1 MQVGPENP
9 LKVEKDDT
17 ATLQCNVDAKPS
29 VKEVRWAR
37 NGRFISTNFNYSI
50 PQVTL
55 QSSGSYM
62 CSADNGLG
70 QSGKSELK
78 LDVLYAPVVSLPAR
92 KEVKEGQTASVDCQV
107 EANPR
112 PTSIQ
117 WFRVGHDQFMQNG
130 PTLRLNKVSAKD
142 NGVYIC
148 SASNF
153 LKPTGKEEVM
163 RTGNATIEINIRH
176 QPGKAHI
183 TPKTPTAIVGQP
195 MILECAAN
203 PPGYP
208 MPKYRWWKEG
218 SDQRFPEGPEL
229 RIENTR
235 LNSAGKYFCQ
245 PANAI
250 GDGTRANV
258 VMEVNQSPKIITKLK
273 PTIVKREGDSGF
285 QITCSAVGKPKPNI
299 KWFKDGNEIDDDA
312 LMYRVKKQEQ
322 KAHGANMASTVQ
334 STLQYIGK
342 DRISDTHLMFT
353 DRGHYTCQFENEVA
367 KAETTMFLRIEHLPQ
382 VVHQHNKVAFDI
394 GDTAYIS
401 CKMLAYPQ
409 PTIDW
414 TFRNSHLQNN
424 LNLFNSNVTV
434 LDNDVYEGVLR
445 INKVTD
451 LSYGDYT
458 CKGTNALGPK
468 RTIIQLQKR
477 GKPERPKNVHP
488 VASEYN
494 SILVGWDNGFDG
506 GYNSTKYILQFKKH
520 GARKTLQKDCE
531 QRNPCKLT
539 GLDQFSQYHV
549 TVMAS
554 NDQGNSKYS
563 EEVVLSTKVDVGQ
576 IPKPREVH
584 YASSNKMVSF
594 RVDQTSAL
602 PLYAQIELRTPDN
615 EWAPFQHLKLG
626 DASFGEMEIKAPVT
640 DLRVKFCLQTE
651 EEVLCGKYGHA
662 KKVETL
668 PSRQLGALGKPWVI
682 AVVVLGL
689 IVGLVFVIVVAKC
702 CCCRNNSRKGS
713 KDSSGKG
720 KERPTIIH
728 STQPPFGNHQNG
740 GGGGIENKGVDTLKD
755 ADEILKNNL
764 YQGHGGGQGM
774 GHPSQGPY
782 SEAPGH
788 QSTSN
793 SANGGSVNSQDS
805 LWNVKGAENNA
816 ALLALQQQQQQQYIP
831 QQQQGNY
838 QAYDQMAATQ
848 QHYQQQQQQQQQ
860 QVLLSKTLENLNL
873 SELSHSNPLILHRFF
888 KHIPNIMIKYQ
899 FEIQN

>member
-1 MQVGPENP
+1 
-9 LKVEKDDT
+9 
-17 ATLQCNVDAKPS
+17 
-29 VKEVRWAR
+29 
-37 NGRFISTNFNYSI
+37 
-50 PQVTL
+50 
-55 QSSGSYM
+55 
-62 CSADNGLG
+62 
-70 QSGKSELK
+70 
-78 LDVLYAPVVSLPAR
+78 
-92 KEVKEGQTASVDCQV
+92 
-107 EANPR
+107 
-112 PTSIQ
+112 
-117 WFRVGHDQFMQNG
+117 
-130 PTLRLNKVSAKD
+130 
-142 NGVYIC
+142 
-148 SASNF
+148 
-153 LKPTGKEEVM
+153 
-163 RTGNATIEINIRH
+163 
-176 QPGKAHI
+176 
-183 TPKTPTAIVGQP
+183 
-195 MILECAAN
+195 
-203 PPGYP
+203 
-208 MPKYRWWKEG
+208 
-218 SDQRFPEGPEL
+218 
-229 RIENTR
+229 
-235 LNSAGKYFCQ
+235 
-245 PANAI
+245 
-250 GDGTRANV
+250 
-258 VMEVNQSPKIITKLK
+258 
-273 PTIVKREGDSGF
+273 
-285 QITCSAVGKPKPNI
+285 
-299 KWFKDGNEIDDDA
+299 
-312 LMYRVKKQEQ
+312 
-322 KAHGANMASTVQ
+322 
-334 STLQYIGK
+334 
-342 DRISDTHLMFT
+342 
-353 DRGHYTCQFENEVA
+353 
-367 KAETTMFLRIEHLPQ
+367 
-382 VVHQHNKVAFDI
+382 
-394 GDTAYIS
+394 
-401 CKMLAYPQ
+401 
-409 PTIDW
+409 
-414 TFRNSHLQNN
+414 
-424 LNLFNSNVTV
+424 
-434 LDNDVYEGVLR
+434 
-445 INKVTD
+445 
-451 LSYGDYT
+451 
-458 CKGTNALGPK
+458 
-468 RTIIQLQKR
+468 
-477 GKPERPKNVHP
+477 
-488 VASEYN
+488 
-494 SILVGWDNGFDG
+494 
-506 GYNSTKYILQFKKH
+506 
-520 GARKTLQKDCE
+520 
-531 QRNPCKLT
+531 
-539 GLDQFSQYHV
+539 
-549 TVMAS
+549 VMAS

-838 QAYDQMAATQ
+838 QAYDQMAAMQ

-860 QVLLSKTLENLNL
+860 QMQYGDEYAHYPYPDEYLNERNQQFLANNVVDAYGRPAHQMQQHPQQRLESDYSPYGDVSGLPDPYGNGGHGGGYMEEPQTPTMATMQQNGHM
-873 SELSHSNPLILHRFF
+873 SFDQDAVDGTANGTT
-888 KHIPNIMIKYQ
+888 PNSRSRRIIR
-899 FEIQN
+899 EIIV